1 LVNILLAT
9 PVLLLVSVSQ
19 ISQLIK
25 GIRLYQKHLSEIT

>member
-9 PVLLLVSVSQ
+9 PILLISVSQ

-25 GIRLYQKHLSEIT
+25 GIKLYQKHLSETT

>member
-9 PVLLLVSVSQ
+9 PVLLISVSQ